1 MPSITEPSTI
11 DRSGVAKA
19 ILESLMTRHLAFF
32 SLTLLALCSCA
43 PSATWHCT
51 TQQVNEEN
59 DLVRLTIQIERQGTT
74 KAESKTI
81 ASPTI
86 LFRRGEAAS
95 MRLESDAY
103 TIHIEVPEDTGTADL
118 RVTVNGKPIPVA
130 QTGLELPQDPAN
142 QDSGKTG

>member
-51 TQQVNEEN
+51 T
-59 DLVRLTIQIERQGTT
+59 
-74 KAESKTI
+74 KAESETI

-103 TIHIEVPEDTGTADL
+103 TIHIEVPENTGTADL

-130 QTGLELPQDPAN
+130 QTELELPQDPAN
-142 QDSGKTG
+142 QDSGKSG

>member
-1 MPSITEPSTI
+1 M
-11 DRSGVAKA
+11 
-19 ILESLMTRHLAFF
+19 MTRHLAFF
-32 SLTLLALCSCA
+32 SLSLLAICSCA

-51 TQQVNEEN
+51 TQHINEEN
-59 DLVRLTIQIERQGTT
+59 DLVRLTVQIERQDTT
-74 KAESKTI
+74 KAESETI

-103 TIHIEVPEDTGTADL
+103 TIHIEVPESTDTADP

-130 QTGLELPQDPAN
+130 QTGLELPQDPVN
-142 QDSGKTG
+142 EDSGKTG